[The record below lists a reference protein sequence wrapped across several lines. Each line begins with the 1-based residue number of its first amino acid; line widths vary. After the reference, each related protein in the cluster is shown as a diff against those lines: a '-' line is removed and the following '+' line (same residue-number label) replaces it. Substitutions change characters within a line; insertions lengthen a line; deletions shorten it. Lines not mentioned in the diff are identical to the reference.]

1 MHLLAFDLY
10 YKYLYYQV
18 VFARVNTWKV
28 LRTSLHWSSWT
39 ELACFTGFTRF
50 CPISLC
56 VCMFI
61 WVYICPCVYPTK
73 KLAAWRARV
82 ICGEEKYPLPGFLK
96 LLQTLVKL
104 PCIAGKGLLCSYGC
118 NLSLFCANY
127 SKVESFTTSESHH
140 PFLPR
145 CVCCPGSVTAVT
157 WESLAGLSDVH
168 MIFCYLEIQFY
179 FFLLYGVI
187 LVS

>member
-1 MHLLAFDLY
+1 MHVPAFDLY

-73 KLAAWRARV
+73 KLAAWIAVV
-82 ICGEEKYPLPGFLK
+82 ICGGDKYALLCFLE
-96 LLQTLVKL
+96 LLQTGE
-104 PCIAGKGLLCSYGC
+104 IALNCRKRFGLLLWMQSQSLPSKLKQSGKLHYKWEPGLESPS
-118 NLSLFCANY
+118 LSAHACVFPL
-127 SKVESFTTSESHH
+127 VVSH
-140 PFLPR
+140 
-145 CVCCPGSVTAVT
+145 AVT
-157 WESLAGLSDVH
+157 WELLAWLSGMLV
-168 MIFCYLEIQFY
+168 IICYLEI
-179 FFLLYGVI
+179 
-187 LVS
+187 

>member
-1 MHLLAFDLY
+1 MHVPAFDLY

-61 WVYICPCVYPTK
+61 WVYICPCAHPTK
-73 KLAAWRARV
+73 KLAAWRAV
-82 ICGEEKYPLPGFLK
+82 FICGGDKYPLPGFLK

-104 PCIAGKGLLCSYGC
+104 PCIAGKDLILLLWMQSQSLPCKLKQSGKLHYRWEPGL
-118 NLSLFCANY
+118 
-127 SKVESFTTSESHH
+127 ESPSFSAQ
-140 PFLPR
+140 
-145 CVCCPGSVTAVT
+145 VCMFP
-157 WESLAGLSDVH
+157 W
-168 MIFCYLEIQFY
+168 
-179 FFLLYGVI
+179 
-187 LVS
+187 